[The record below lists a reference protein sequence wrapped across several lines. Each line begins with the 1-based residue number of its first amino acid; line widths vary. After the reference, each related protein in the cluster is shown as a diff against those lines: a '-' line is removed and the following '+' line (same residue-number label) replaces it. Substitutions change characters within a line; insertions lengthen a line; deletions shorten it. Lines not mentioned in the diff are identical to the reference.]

1 VSSDESAAETSA
13 GVLYALGAYGMWGL
27 APAYWKQLAG
37 ISAPEILAHRVL
49 WSMGVGVV
57 LVLSLRAL
65 PQVRAVLRS
74 RSHALPL
81 LASAALI
88 GTNWLVFIWAV
99 ETDRVLDTS
108 LGYYINPLINV
119 LFGTVLLGERLRPA
133 QIAAVA
139 LAAAGVAQMVVAL
152 GELPWIALV
161 LATTFGLYGLVRK
174 LAPATPL
181 VGFSL
186 ETLLLSPLAA
196 VFLYGL
202 HASGES
208 AGADASWRA
217 KLFVAG
223 SGLFTAAPL
232 LCFNSAAK
240 RLRLSTLGLFQFIA
254 PSGAFLLAVI
264 AYDEPFTRVHLV
276 TFACV
281 WTALAIYVVDSA
293 RAARGT

>member
-1 VSSDESAAETSA
+1 VGTDESSAETSA

-27 APAYWKQLAG
+27 APAYWKELDG
-37 ISAPEILAHRVL
+37 IGAPEILAHRVL
-49 WSMGVGVV
+49 WSMGVGVL
-57 LVLSLRAL
+57 LVLFLRAL

-74 RSHALPL
+74 RNHALPL

-119 LFGTVLLGERLRPA
+119 LFGTALLGERLRPA

-139 LAAAGVAQMVVAL
+139 LAAVGVAQMVVAL

-174 LAPATPL
+174 LAPATPV

-202 HASGES
+202 HAAGES
-208 AGADASWRA
+208 AAVEASLRA
-217 KLFVAG
+217 KLFLAG
-223 SGLFTAAPL
+223 SGLFTAGPL

-254 PSGAFLLAVI
+254 PSMAFLLAVV

-276 TFACV
+276 TFGCV
-281 WTALAIYVVDSA
+281 WTALAIYLIDSA
-293 RAARGT
+293 RASRGT

>member
-74 RSHALPL
+74 RRHALPL
-81 LASAALI
+81 LA
-88 GTNWLVFIWAV
+88 
-99 ETDRVLDTS
+99 
-108 LGYYINPLINV
+108 
-119 LFGTVLLGERLRPA
+119 VLLGERLRPA

-208 AGADASWRA
+208 AVVDASWRA